1 MYSPD
6 VVERALAA
14 VAAGATLSEISREI
28 GVARSTLRA
37 WVAGGSNRS
46 AARRRGTCMRCAG
59 YRFPVPGMTDFA
71 YAYLLGLYLGD
82 GTISTG
88 PRDVYRLRI
97 FLDRA
102 YPLIVD
108 ECVAAT
114 SLLAP
119 GNRVSIIHSPD
130 AHMDVVS
137 AFSRHWPCMWQR
149 AIVEAHPWRFLR
161 GLIQSDGCR
170 STNTIRHPKR
180 TYVYPRYQFSNR
192 SDDIRWLFCEFC
204 DRVGVRWRRMNR
216 WTISVA
222 RHESVALMDRHIGP
236 KR

>member
-1 MYSPD
+1 
-6 VVERALAA
+6 
-14 VAAGATLSEISREI
+14 
-28 GVARSTLRA
+28 
-37 WVAGGSNRS
+37 
-46 AARRRGTCMRCAG
+46 MRCAG
-59 YRFPVPGMTDFA
+59 HRFPVPGMTDFA

-119 GNRVSIIHSPD
+119 GNRVSVIHSPD

-137 AFSRHWPCMWQR
+137 AFSRHWPCMFPQHGPGMKHRRPIVLEPWQQS
-149 AIVEAHPWRFLR
+149 IVEAHPWRFLR

-180 TYVYPRYQFSNR
+180 TYVYPRYEFSNR

-204 DRVGVRWRRMNR
+204 DRVGVSWRRMNR